1 MAIRYW
7 KFVLT
12 ARPWVLRDTSGKVG
26 SKAKPKQYAVVA
38 RSKFDAELAF
48 KSKHP
53 RMKVLAIEKS
63 KPSTDS
69 TAKNG

>member
-7 KFVLT
+7 EFVLT
-12 ARPWVLRDTSGKVG
+12 ARPWAVRDTSGKAG
-26 SKAKPKQYAVVA
+26 SKAKPKRFTVVA

-53 RMKVLAIEKS
+53 RMKVLAIEKG
-63 KPSTDS
+63 KQSTVS
-69 TAKNG
+69 TAG